1 MRTYEMMFILKPD
14 LAEEDI
20 AETKERLQKILN
32 DFGGEYIGEADGW
45 GKRRLAYHIE
55 DYIEG
60 IYSVW
65 FFNGKPE
72 TVAELDR
79 VIKLSDRFLRHMI
92 IRQDEK

>member
-14 LAEEDI
+14 LAEEAI

-32 DFGGEYIGEADGW
+32 DFRGEFIGEADGW

-55 DYIEG
+55 DYTEG

-65 FFNGKPE
+65 FFSGKPE

>member
-14 LAEEDI
+14 LAEETI
-20 AETKERLQKILN
+20 AETKERLQKILS
-32 DFGGEYIGEADGW
+32 DFDGEFIGEADGW